1 MVAPEKPVRFRFW
14 CQKVLPA
21 VYDDSLSYYE
31 TVCKIADAL
40 DKCIDYLDYLDKE
53 IITWDELNPKLDA
66 LQGQIDKIN
75 ATLRA
80 LKSDIGTLY
89 SEIERLDERI
99 TDELQEMR
107 EWVLTQIELK
117 LAALEMYLKAYA
129 DEGDKHV
136 LVLMRT
142 EIDKIYRVIDQIP
155 KMEQELFNPTKG
167 CLDDASGTVGDV
179 YEFLRYLG
187 MTALELQVLCKT
199 AAELDSETETAR
211 WEDTAS
217 RLLHDY
223 CLWKNSFDP
232 TTGSIRQDQNVMLSL
247 FQMLGNGHRVSAFET
262 AGRSATALDA
272 LSCSALSIGLYGY
285 ESETSTPLN
294 CGVAPYSHAASTGR
308 HGAATTGMYG
318 HVKLTNTVNA
328 TEEKLAC
335 TPKAVYDF
343 VKAEL
348 GAASLQT
355 N

>member
-31 TVCKIADAL
+31 TICKIADAL

-75 ATLRA
+75 ATLRDY
-80 LKSDIGTLY
+80 KSDIDTLY
-89 SEIERLDERI
+89 SEIERLDTRI
-99 TDELQEMR
+99 TDEMQEMR

-117 LAALEMYLKAYA
+117 LAALEMYLKTYA

-136 LVLMRT
+136 LVIMKT
-142 EIDKIYRVIDQIP
+142 EIDKIYKVIEQIP

-167 CLDDASGTVGDV
+167 YLDDASDTVGDV

-187 MTALELQVLCKT
+187 MTALEFQVLCKT
-199 AAELDSETETAR
+199 AAELDSETKTTR

-232 TTGSIRQDQNVMLSL
+232 TNGSIRSNQNVMLSL
-247 FQMLGNGHRVSAFET
+247 FQMFGNTFRVGIFDHQNMEVSE
-262 AGRSATALDA
+262 LD
-272 LSCSALSIGLYGY
+272 SFKRTALSIGLYGY
-285 ESETSTPLN
+285 DEETSIPLN
-294 CGVAPYSHAASTGR
+294 VGVAPFYHAGNTREYGV
-308 HGAATTGMYG
+308 ATTDVYG
-318 HVKLTNTVNA
+318 HTKLTNTVNE
-328 TEEKLAC
+328 TEVELAC

-348 GAASLQT
+348 SAAGQ
-355 N
+355 

>member
-1 MVAPEKPVRFRFW
+1 MVAPEKPIRFRFW

-31 TVCKIADAL
+31 TICKIADAL

-66 LQGQIDKIN
+66 LQGQIDTIN
-75 ATLRA
+75 GTLREH
-80 LKSDIGTLY
+80 KSDIDSLY
-89 SEIERLDERI
+89 SEIARLDTRI

-107 EWVLTQIELK
+107 KWVLTQIELK
-117 LAALEMYLKAYA
+117 LASLEMYLKMYA

-136 LVLMRT
+136 LVIMKT
-142 EIDKIYRVIDQIP
+142 EIDKIYKVIDQIP

-167 CLDDASGTVGDV
+167 YLDDASDTVGDV

-187 MTALELQVLCKT
+187 MTALEFQVLCKT
-199 AAELDSETETAR
+199 AAELDSETKTTR

-232 TTGSIRQDQNVMLSL
+232 TTGAIRSNQNVMLSL
-247 FQMLGNGHRVSAFET
+247 FQMFGTGDNVESFEGFSQDATTLDSYDRT
-262 AGRSATALDA
+262 ADDL
-272 LSCSALSIGLYGY
+272 GLYSVFFHDATPYNRGV
-285 ESETSTPLN
+285 SPFMHSDTSTK
-294 CGVAPYSHAASTGR
+294 Y
-308 HGAATTGMYG
+308 GAATTTFYG
-318 HVKLTNTVNA
+318 HAKLTNAINS
-328 TEEKLAC
+328 TEEGLAC

-348 GAASLQT
+348 SAAGL
-355 N
+355 

>member
-1 MVAPEKPVRFRFW
+1 MVAPEKPIRFRFW

-31 TVCKIADAL
+31 TICKIADAL

-66 LQGQIDKIN
+66 LQGQIDTIN
-75 ATLRA
+75 GTLREH
-80 LKSDIGTLY
+80 KSDIDSLY
-89 SEIERLDERI
+89 SEIERLDTRI

-107 EWVLTQIELK
+107 KWVLTQIELK
-117 LAALEMYLKAYA
+117 LASLEMYLKMYA
-129 DEGDKHV
+129 DEGDRHV
-136 LVLMRT
+136 LVIMKT
-142 EIDKIYRVIDQIP
+142 EIDKIYKVIDQIP

-167 CLDDASGTVGDV
+167 YLDDASDTVGDV

-187 MTALELQVLCKT
+187 MTALEFQVLCKT
-199 AAELDSETETAR
+199 ASELDSETKTAR

-232 TTGSIRQDQNVMLSL
+232 TTGAIRSNQNVLLSI
-247 FQMLGNGHRVSAFET
+247 FQMFGNTAHVSTIDNSNTCSNLDSLERT
-262 AGRSATALDA
+262 ANDL
-272 LSCSALSIGLYGY
+272 GLYAHVNRSDSPYNAGTAPWVH
-285 ESETSTPLN
+285 TSPSTSY
-294 CGVAPYSHAASTGR
+294 GAASVTL
-308 HGAATTGMYG
+308 YG
-318 HVKLTNTVNA
+318 HTKLTNTVNA
-328 TEEKLAC
+328 TEVGLAC

-348 GAASLQT
+348 SAAGL
-355 N
+355 

>member
-1 MVAPEKPVRFRFW
+1 MVAPEKPTRFRFW

-75 ATLRA
+75 ATLRDFR
-80 LKSDIGTLY
+80 SDIDALY
-89 SEIERLDERI
+89 SEIGRLDARI
-99 TDELQEMR
+99 TDELREMR
-107 EWVLTQIELK
+107 EWVLTQIELR
-117 LAALEMYLKAYA
+117 LASLEMYLKTYA
-129 DEGDKHV
+129 DEGDRHV
-136 LVLMRT
+136 LVVMRT
-142 EIDKIYRVIDQIP
+142 EIDKVYRVIDRIP
-155 KMEQELFNPTKG
+155 KMEQELLNPTKG
-167 CLDDASGTVGDV
+167 RLDDASDAVGDV

-187 MTALELQVLCKT
+187 MTALEFQVLGKT
-199 AAELDSETETAR
+199 AAELDGEAETAR

-232 TTGSIRQDQNVMLSL
+232 TTGAVRSNQNVILSL
-247 FQMLGNGHRVSAFET
+247 FQMFGTGDDAKGFDGLPQDADTLDSYGRT
-262 AGRSATALDA
+262 ADDL
-272 LSCSALSIGLYGY
+272 GLYSVSFHDATPYNRGV
-285 ESETSTPLN
+285 SPFKHSDTSTK
-294 CGVAPYSHAASTGR
+294 Y
-308 HGAATTGMYG
+308 GAATTSLYG
-318 HVKLTNTVNA
+318 HAKLTNTVNA
-328 TEEKLAC
+328 TEVGLAC

-348 GAASLQT
+348 SAAGL
-355 N
+355 